1 MVADVLVVV
10 VEAFELEATGFATI
24 AVTLLGAMEVAMTG
38 LAM

>member
-10 VEAFELEATGFATI
+10 VEAFKLEATGFPTL
-24 AVTLLGAMEVAMTG
+24 AVTLVGTMEVAMTG